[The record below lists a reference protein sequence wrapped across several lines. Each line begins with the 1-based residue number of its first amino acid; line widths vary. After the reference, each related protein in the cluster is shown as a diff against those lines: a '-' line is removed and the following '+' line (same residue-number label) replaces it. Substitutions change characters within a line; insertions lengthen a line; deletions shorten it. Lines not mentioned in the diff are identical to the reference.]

1 MCVEKLL
8 KPYYK
13 RFYVAYLLKI
23 GLLTM
28 SGLLAM
34 ACLLLG
40 VSKLWLFN
48 GVQQWLIGVT
58 AVTLIGST
66 IVTWLYRP
74 SRKVLN
80 EEIDALG
87 FENRVATY
95 LAYKGKENPFC
106 SYLEEDLTKC
116 LENDSRYKMISLKP
130 NKYLLMIT
138 ILLMSGVIALN
149 YMETDI
155 SREAERIAEE
165 IQALE
170 TEEEALLEKLK
181 ESVLDP
187 EEMAMLEA
195 SSEEYLETI
204 KDGLR
209 QQDRSL
215 IEENMFKLES
225 SVEEAL
231 SAEGL
236 PDAVKESLEGM
247 KEIALNE
254 ESSSLLATLG
264 QSSMNAGSMSEG
276 DVAESNGTSAEGSQS
291 GDGNQG
297 NGDEQQ
303 NSAGQQSSDA
313 QQGNSSSQNSQSQ
326 SDGDS
331 GNGT

>member
-1 MCVEKLL
+1 MRVEKLL

-28 SGLLAM
+28 SGLLAV

-40 VSKLWLFN
+40 VSKIWLFN

-58 AVTLIGST
+58 AVTLIGAT

-116 LENDSRYKMISLKP
+116 LEDESRYKMISLKP
-130 NKYLLMIT
+130 NKYLLMMA
-138 ILLMSGVIALN
+138 ILLMSGVVALSFL
-149 YMETDI
+149 ETDI

-165 IQALE
+165 IQALD
-170 TEEEALLEKLK
+170 TEEEALFEKLK
-181 ESVLDP
+181 ESELDP

-195 SSEEYLETI
+195 STEEYLEAV

-264 QSSMNAGSMSEG
+264 QSTMSAGSMSEG
-276 DVAESNGTSAEGSQS
+276 EVAESNGTSAEGSQS
-291 GDGNQG
+291 SDGNQG
-297 NGDEQQ
+297 NSDGQESS
-303 NSAGQQSSDA
+303 NGQQSSDS
-313 QQGNSSSQNSQSQ
+313 QQNGQSQ
-326 SDGDS
+326 SNGDS